1 MSYLY
6 RSSVSYLYRSS
17 CFHHQVETQR
27 VCPQCSVSVDH
38 YQHSLSVYN
47 TGTPT
52 TFAENENNSH
62 NYILNKTN
70 SFREINQILT
80 STYRIYMYLLRV
92 YTLNKKE
99 RYQFFKINMSF
110 NFIFYFFV
118 SKDNV
123 RMDIYIYIWTTDDCF
138 HWSYTIYMNSWR
150 LLPLQ

>member
-1 MSYLY
+1 MTQRYYDWWPSVLCMVDEKPVSYLY

-52 TFAENENNSH
+52 KFAENENNSH

-70 SFREINQILT
+70 SFREINQKLT

-92 YTLNKKE
+92 FTLNKKK
-99 RYQFFKINMSF
+99 RYHLSKLIWVLIFFLF
-110 NFIFYFFV
+110 LCV
-118 SKDNV
+118 
-123 RMDIYIYIWTTDDCF
+123 
-138 HWSYTIYMNSWR
+138 
-150 LLPLQ
+150 